1 MSFGSWCCVYCT
13 CSVRNHSKFQPAF
26 SFALVKKEQ
35 KAQLDSLRKEDPNAK
50 TLEWQEF
57 GKDQE
62 RYFTNKEKIDDIIKY
77 MKNDLKMSDEEI
89 NK

>member
-1 MSFGSWCCVYCT
+1 MAYKQKGFTPFTQKQDNPYGWDDKT
-13 CSVRNHSKFQPAF
+13 FD
-26 SFALVKKEQ
+26 LVKKETKQ
-35 KAQLDSLRKEDPNAK
+35 QLDSLRKEDPNAK

-77 MKNDLKMSDEEI
+77 MKNDLKMSDKEI